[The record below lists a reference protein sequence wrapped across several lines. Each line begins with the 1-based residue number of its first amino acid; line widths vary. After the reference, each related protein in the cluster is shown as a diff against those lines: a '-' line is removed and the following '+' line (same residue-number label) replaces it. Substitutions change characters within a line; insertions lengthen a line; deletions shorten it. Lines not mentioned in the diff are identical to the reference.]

1 MDRMQK
7 AAAYRKELGKTEAS
21 PLAGTEP
28 ELAAIRE
35 RLEYGEIAGQGS
47 LDARQRRLITL
58 VVLAAIQTPEGI
70 GEETRAALHQ
80 GVRPEEIREALYQ
93 CAPYIGF
100 SRTEAALRHA
110 DAALEA
116 AGIALPLPE
125 GGTVTEEDRFE
136 KGLAVQT
143 GIFGDAISKM
153 HASAPEGQREI
164 LVRHLSAF
172 CFGDIYTR
180 TGLDLPLRELLTF
193 CIISALGGCEA
204 QVKAHVQ
211 GNAAVGNGKQL
222 LVDALLQM
230 LPSIGF
236 PRTLNALACVNSVLP
251 EA

>member
-1 MDRMQK
+1 MDRIQK

-100 SRTEAALRHA
+100 PRTEAALRHA
-110 DAALEA
+110 DCR
-116 AGIALPLPE
+116 P
-125 GGTVTEEDRFE
+125 GGR
-136 KGLAVQT
+136 
-143 GIFGDAISKM
+143 GDSP
-153 HASAPEGQREI
+153 ASA
-164 LVRHLSAF
+164 
-172 CFGDIYTR
+172 
-180 TGLDLPLRELLTF
+180 
-193 CIISALGGCEA
+193 
-204 QVKAHVQ
+204 
-211 GNAAVGNGKQL
+211 
-222 LVDALLQM
+222 
-230 LPSIGF
+230 
-236 PRTLNALACVNSVLP
+236 
-251 EA
+251 